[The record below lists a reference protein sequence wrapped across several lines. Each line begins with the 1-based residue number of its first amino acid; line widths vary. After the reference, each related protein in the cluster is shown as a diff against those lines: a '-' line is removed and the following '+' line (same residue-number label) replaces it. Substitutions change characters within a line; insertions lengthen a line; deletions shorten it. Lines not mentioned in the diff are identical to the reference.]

1 MRQLTVCPF
10 FAGIPI
16 IVHTG
21 TKFTTDIQL
30 LPDYTGLI
38 GGEEARACL
47 ASHRTGE
54 AVIRT
59 VTSFGV
65 LSTGATRLAA
75 FDRAFRERAAAH
87 RIGIG

>member
-21 TKFTTDIQL
+21 AKFTTDIKL

-47 ASHRTGE
+47 ASHRMGE

-59 VTSFGV
+59 VTSLGV

-87 RIGIG
+87 GIGIG